1 VSASRVRE
9 LLERGELGA
18 EVEVAGW
25 LRSARHGKEVS
36 FLDLS
41 DGSCLAGLQL
51 VAGPEL
57 ANYES
62 ELRQL
67 GTGCAVRASGVL
79 VASPA
84 AGQRV
89 ELRATRVELVGDVAP
104 DYPLQKKRHSFEF
117 LRTIAHLRPRTNTI
131 GAVLR
136 VRNVAARAIH
146 DFFQQRGFVW
156 LHAPIL
162 TAADAEGAGAM
173 FEVAGS
179 AEFFG
184 KTARLTVSGQ
194 LEAEIG
200 ALALTNVY
208 SFGPTF
214 RAENSNTSRHLAEF
228 WMVEPEMAFC
238 DLDGDVALA
247 EAFLREVLARVLAD
261 AADDMRFF
269 DERIEKGVVATL
281 EHVVASPFER
291 ISYTEAVAILQRSGR
306 SFEFP
311 VRWGVDLASE
321 HERYLC
327 EEHVKRPVVVTDYPA
342 AIKAFYMY
350 GNDDG
355 KTVRAMDVLV
365 PRIGEIVGGSQREH
379 RHDLLE
385 ARMRALD
392 MDVEALRWYLD
403 LRRYGSVPHAGFGL
417 GFERL
422 VQFATGMAN
431 IRDVIP
437 FPRVPG
443 YVEF

>member
-1 VSASRVRE
+1 MTTARVRE
-9 LLERGELGA
+9 LLERGEPGS
-18 EVEVAGW
+18 EVAVAGW

-41 DGSCLAGLQL
+41 DGSCLHGLQV

-62 ELRQL
+62 ELRHL
-67 GTGCAVRASGVL
+67 GTGCAVRARGTL

-84 AGQRV
+84 SGQRV
-89 ELRATRVELVGDVAP
+89 ELRAAAVEVVGGVAP

-117 LRTIAHLRPRTNTI
+117 LRTIAHLRPRTNTL

-179 AEFFG
+179 EAFFG
-184 KTARLTVSGQ
+184 KKARLTVSGQ
-194 LEAEIG
+194 LEAEAG

-208 SFGPTF
+208 TFGPTF

-238 DLDGDVALA
+238 DLDGNVALV
-247 EAFLREVLARVLAD
+247 ESFLREVLARVLAD
-261 AADDMRFF
+261 AHEDMRFF

-281 EHVVASPFER
+281 EHVAASPFER
-291 ISYTEAVAILQRSGR
+291 MTYTEAIGILERSGR
-306 SFEFP
+306 AFEFP
-311 VRWGVDLASE
+311 VRWGADLQSE
-321 HERYLC
+321 HERYLT

-350 GNDDG
+350 ANDDG

-379 RHDLLE
+379 RHDRLE
-385 ARMRALD
+385 ARMRALH

-403 LRRYGSVPHAGFGL
+403 LRRFGSAPHAGFGL